1 MKRSFKFLVVDDDQH
16 AGSNLASR
24 IEQVWF
30 PRSTVVLVSSESDA
44 RNLILGANGQPPPAF
59 DLAVLDRQLRYGP
72 SSASHPTGLPERD
85 AGLRLLADI
94 RASPLKELPVVIWS
108 VLGADD
114 SKVSDDPKVDY
125 VSNVNDRAPLYSSMR
140 SMLAATNSDLPPIP
154 TSLESRRTST
164 ENKLLRLAGA
174 IGALALIVG
183 FLTGAASWL
192 WRTVFPQEEAV
203 AFEYVAVPP
212 VVAVQYAFP
221 DESFQ
226 SSGAGLLASG
236 TQVEVVCRWDTPSEP
251 EKSWVLLSGGTW
263 LRGSEVLPA
272 ATESVG
278 LESLPLCDV
287 P

>member
-1 MKRSFKFLVVDDDQH
+1 MKPSFKFLVVDDDQH
-16 AGSNLASR
+16 AGSNLATR
-24 IEQVWF
+24 IERVWF

-44 RNLILGANGQPPPAF
+44 RSLILGANGQTPPAF
-59 DLAVLDRQLRYGP
+59 DLVVLDRQLRYGP
-72 SSASHPTGLPERD
+72 TGTPHPAGLPERD

-94 RASPLKELPVVIWS
+94 RASALKELPVVIWS

-114 SKVSDDPKVDY
+114 PRLPDDPKVDY

-154 TSLESRRTST
+154 DSLESRRTST
-164 ENKLLRLAGA
+164 ENKLLRLAGV
-174 IGALALIVG
+174 IGAVALIVG
-183 FLTGAASWL
+183 FLTGATSWL
-192 WRTVFPQEEAV
+192 WHTVFPEEEA
-203 AFEYVAVPP
+203 ATYDYVAVPP

-221 DESFQ
+221 DEAFQ

-236 TQVEVVCRWDTPSEP
+236 TQVDVICRWDTPSDP
-251 EKSWVLLSGGTW
+251 EKAWVLLRSGTW

-278 LESLPLCDV
+278 LAELPLCDV